1 MTQPDYP
8 LAVLPS
14 YELYQVAHIATFLAD
29 RLTRLR
35 GATTKAERG
44 AALDGLAAGRA
55 ALERALGA
63 TRPVAL
69 PEPIDAATFAHCA
82 GADRDRSAVGGGG
95 VAGPARAA
103 GVGGD
108 RTRARPGPGRRPHGR
123 SRHG

>member
-14 YELYQVAHIATFLAD
+14 YELYQVAHIATFVAD
-29 RLTRLR
+29 RLARLR

-69 PEPIDAATFAHCA
+69 PEPIDAQTFASA
-82 GADRDRSAVGGGG
+82 GRRRSRASSRSA
-95 VAGPARAA
+95 GP
-103 GVGGD
+103 
-108 RTRARPGPGRRPHGR
+108 TMPG
-123 SRHG
+123 

>member
-44 AALDGLAAGRA
+44 AAMDGLAAGRA
-55 ALERALGA
+55 ALERAL
-63 TRPVAL
+63 
-69 PEPIDAATFAHCA
+69 E
-82 GADRDRSAVGGGG
+82 
-95 VAGPARAA
+95 
-103 GVGGD
+103 
-108 RTRARPGPGRRPHGR
+108 RRVR
-123 SRHG
+123 SRCRSRSTPRPSLMRGG